1 MKQRAWPRLK
11 PLPRVATPAYEFS
24 AADGWEE
31 RRGWS
36 RRGAS
41 RPRRELSRISFLVV
55 AMLVL
60 LLSIRLAGHLFVR
73 SLGGIAPVASLV
85 APRLD

>member
-1 MKQRAWPRLK
+1 MKERAWPRLK
-11 PLPRVATPAYEFS
+11 PLPTVATPAYEFC

-36 RRGAS
+36 GPGSKS
-41 RPRRELSRISFLVV
+41 RSELSRISFLVAAV
-55 AMLVL
+55 LVL

-73 SLGGIAPVASLV
+73 SVGGIAPVASFV